1 MHLHTEQPKPK
12 DRDFIR
18 TREGM
23 FFCVTGYLHPPDRY
37 TAFLK
42 YSPDPLGKWRQGEM
56 GYRREIPYYHVEN
69 VAETIRY
76 LEANFPWY
84 VHDCPVRGI
93 RFSMVPHEYVA
104 HYYNPAERLQA
115 VVVRPQDPLEAEA
128 GALAQEIAARANVSL
143 DSIGLTGSIL
153 LELHNPELSDI
164 NLMVYGLENSQK
176 VRAVLRDAANRDQ
189 LQPLNEAITERWTRE
204 MTEWFPLTAD
214 EARYSVSRRWNYG
227 LFNGRFFGI
236 HPTRTDSEIT
246 EKYGA
251 HRYRGTGA
259 ACIQARVTDATES
272 IFQPAIYRVSDSR
285 VLAGSPG
292 AASVT
297 EIISYE
303 GRYRDSVEAGQWLE
317 ARGKL
322 ETVDGVPRQLVIGTT
337 KLSGDEY
344 LKPVKPL

>member
-1 MHLHTEQPKPK
+1 M
-12 DRDFIR
+12 
-18 TREGM
+18 
-23 FFCVTGYLHPPDRY
+23 
-37 TAFLK
+37 A
-42 YSPDPLGKWRQGEM
+42 
-56 GYRREIPYYHVEN
+56 
-69 VAETIRY
+69 
-76 LEANFPWY
+76 
-84 VHDCPVRGI
+84 
-93 RFSMVPHEYVA
+93 
-104 HYYNPAERLQA
+104 
-115 VVVRPQDPLEAEA
+115 
-128 GALAQEIAARANVSL
+128 
-143 DSIGLTGSIL
+143 
-153 LELHNPELSDI
+153 
-164 NLMVYGLENSQK
+164 
-176 VRAVLRDAANRDQ
+176 
-189 LQPLNEAITERWTRE
+189 
-204 MTEWFPLTAD
+204 EWFPLTAD

-259 ACIQARVTDATES
+259 ARIQARVTDATES